1 MSGSFIF
8 PSESVS
14 EGHPDKA
21 CDDVSG
27 SILHATLEQD
37 PHAAVHRQGYT
48 EERLPLGA
56 RDVILARRGRDEV
69 AAQTHQSKEVA

>member
-8 PSESVS
+8 PSESVC
-14 EGHPDKA
+14 EGHPDTV
-21 CDDVSG
+21 CDDIPD
-27 SILHATLEQD
+27 SIPDAPLEQDLHAT
-37 PHAAVHRQGYT
+37 VHREGYT

-69 AAQTHQSKEVA
+69 LAQTHQSTEVA

>member
-8 PSESVS
+8 TSGSVS
-14 EGHPDKA
+14 EGHPEKV
-21 CDDVSG
+21 CDDISD
-27 SILHATLEQD
+27 SIL
-37 PHAAVHRQGYT
+37 HAAVHRQGYT

-69 AAQTHQSKEVA
+69 FAQTHQSTEVV